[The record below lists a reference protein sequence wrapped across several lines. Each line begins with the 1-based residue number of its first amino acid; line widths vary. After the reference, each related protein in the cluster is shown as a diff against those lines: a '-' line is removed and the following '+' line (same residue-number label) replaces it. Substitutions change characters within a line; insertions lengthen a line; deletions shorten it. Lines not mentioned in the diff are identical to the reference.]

1 MQAAT
6 DRLVGCRDLTPRG
19 HFDVATPILSAF
31 SSAPSVDR
39 QIDGTADSAVLIR
52 LQSRA
57 PSTASLL
64 ERSLGT
70 MESIG
75 LQAV

>member
-39 QIDGTADSAVLIR
+39 QIEGTLPI
-52 LQSRA
+52 
-57 PSTASLL
+57 LL
-64 ERSLGT
+64 Y
-70 MESIG
+70 
-75 LQAV
+75 